1 MKTLLLPLLLV
12 ACAPKD
18 NNKSTGLTDT
28 APSGEDT
35 SLEIDAE
42 SLHGVEPESAIAAPD
57 FVATNY
63 DGTLRDRSALLGH
76 PTVMWFFPFAGTP
89 G

>member
-1 MKTLLLPLLLV
+1 MRTLLLSLLLG

-18 NNKSTGLTDT
+18 NSKTTGLTDT
-28 APSGEDT
+28 APSGDDT
-35 SLEIDAE
+35 SLELDPE
-42 SLHGVEPESAIAAPD
+42 NLHGDAPEAVIPAPE
-57 FVATNY
+57 FEATNY
-63 DGTLRDRSALLGH
+63 DGTLRDRTALLGH